1 MALTSVYKGK
11 TNLYIKPGFKFKVVD
26 LLITNFHAPRSTLLS
41 IVLTIYGKKWKEL
54 YTYAQRSKL
63 KFLSFGDAVLFE
75 IK

>member
-1 MALTSVYKGK
+1 MALTNVYKGK
-11 TNLYIKPGFKFKVVD
+11 TNLYIKPGFIFKVVD
-26 LLITNFHAPRSTLLS
+26 LLITNFHASRSTLLS